1 MENDALAHAENQKNR
16 KSHKSEYQK
25 FKLSP
30 ALRFSRVDN
39 KLQIRLCCFLF
50 ELRSDYVFYS
60 NYAPPAIVVSCESA
74 NVKIAREFSPFTA
87 DRFSWPAIYNF
98 EPLSSASG
106 KPHRSRAQ
114 LKLNWALQAEKTL
127 RTLRKRSSAFGLAFV
142 SVSPSRAEPKAKQRS
157 SRGLGPRF
165 WGLALCCD
173 FLAIRG
179 LFWCCCT
186 NASCLLKFW
195 TNCYAYSD
203 SLKTKY

>member
-1 MENDALAHAENQKNR
+1 MLVENDALAHAENQKNR

-87 DRFSWPAIYNF
+87 DRFSSNLQFRATLERFWKTA
-98 EPLSSASG
+98 PLACAAKVELSTASG
-106 KPHRSRAQ
+106 KNAE
-114 LKLNWALQAEKTL
+114 NTEKTL
-127 RTLRKRSSAFGLAFV
+127 VCVRAGLRVGVAE
-142 SVSPSRAEPKAKQRS
+142 PSRAEGEAAQQQRIGAS
-157 SRGLGPRF
+157 FLGARTLLRF
-165 WGLALCCD
+165 FSDKGT
-173 FLAIRG
+173 FLV
-179 LFWCCCT
+179 
-186 NASCLLKFW
+186 LLYKR
-195 TNCYAYSD
+195 
-203 SLKTKY
+203 